1 MDLLAK
7 DQEFV
12 WHPFTQVQTAP
23 IPLPIV
29 KAKGAWLYSV
39 DGKKYLDVNSS
50 WWTIN
55 HGHGN
60 EYIAGKIH
68 AQFLELDHVIFAGV
82 THPKAVEVAERIIKI
97 LPTGFQKVFFSDNG
111 STSVEVAIKM
121 VYQYWHNKG
130 IEKKR
135 FLALEGAYHGDTFGA
150 MSVGQRGYFNAP
162 FEHLFFEVDFIP
174 FPTEENFSEVLEKI
188 ESLFATESF
197 AGFIFEPL
205 VQGAAGMR
213 IYNAEWLD
221 AFISL
226 AKQYNVL
233 TVADEVM
240 TGFYRTGTFFATHQL
255 KQIPDIICLS
265 KGVTGGV
272 MPIGLTVA
280 TQSIFEAFLSNE
292 TTKALLHGHSFT
304 GNPLSCAAI
313 CASLDLFEDQSTLS
327 AIQKISESH
336 QRFIDIHGNN
346 PVFRS
351 AKFMGTILSLEVE
364 VGEGSSYFSE
374 MRSEAYQFFLENE
387 LLIRPL
393 GNVIFINP
401 PYCITSQE
409 LDYVYLKVMEFVI
422 SFNSR
427 LNNQ

>member
-7 DQEFV
+7 DQNFV

-23 IPLPIV
+23 IPIPIV
-29 KAKGAWLYSV
+29 KAKGVWLYTA
-39 DGKKYLDVNSS
+39 DGQKFLDANSS

-97 LPTGFQKVFFSDNG
+97 LPHGFQKVFFSDNG

-130 IEKKR
+130 VEKKR

-162 FEHLFFEVDFIP
+162 FEHLFFDVDFIP
-174 FPTEENFSEVLEKI
+174 FPTEENISEVLELT
-188 ESLFATESF
+188 ERLFATNAF

-213 IYNAEWLD
+213 IYKAEWLN
-221 AFISL
+221 ALIGL
-226 AKQYNVL
+226 AKKYEVL

-240 TGFYRTGTFFATHQL
+240 TGFYRTGTFFALHQL
-255 KQIPDIICLS
+255 NQLPDIICLS

-280 TQSIFEAFLSNE
+280 TQSIFEAFLSDE
-292 TTKALLHGHSFT
+292 TIKALLHGHSFT

-313 CASLDLFEDQSTLS
+313 CASLDLFEDQATLN
-327 AIQKISESH
+327 AIEKISESH
-336 QRFIDIHGNN
+336 LRFIEEHGNN

-351 AKFMGTILSLEVE
+351 AKSIGTILSLEVE
-364 VGEGSSYFSE
+364 VGEDSSYFSE
-374 MRSEAYQFFLENE
+374 IRSEAYQFFLENE

-401 PYCITSQE
+401 PYCVTPRE
-409 LDYVYLKVMEFVI
+409 LDYVYLKVMEFVK

-427 LNNQ
+427 LNKR